1 MNIESDNELLDAF
14 LLSNSA
20 EDIEKADFELDSH
33 FFYGILE
40 EGKLVAALA
49 SYCYEG
55 KEPFESLSLQARE
68 KGYGKCLLSH
78 LVAEA
83 KTRDRKVRY
92 RVNIENTP
100 SIKLCESLGFEAYNR
115 LRVFTQDE

>member
-1 MNIESDNELLDAF
+1 
-14 LLSNSA
+14 SA

-49 SYCYEG
+49 SYCYKG
-55 KEPFESLSLQARE
+55 KEPFESLSLLVSPKARE
-68 KGYGKCLLSH
+68 KGYGKRLLSH

>member
-1 MNIESDNELLDAF
+1 HLFNDNTFNKDADVFTLNIESDNELLDAF

-49 SYCYEG
+49 SY
-55 KEPFESLSLQARE
+55 
-68 KGYGKCLLSH
+68 
-78 LVAEA
+78 
-83 KTRDRKVRY
+83 
-92 RVNIENTP
+92 
-100 SIKLCESLGFEAYNR
+100 
-115 LRVFTQDE
+115 